1 MTGNSV
7 LTNHEL
13 VFPVVQ
19 IGSQI
24 SEWITVHN
32 PSQQHV
38 SMQLVLNSEEI
49 IGQCKTVKDACEHT
63 FSSRSPE
70 IDSTETR
77 YGFSLGVTAITE
89 ANLGPLASA
98 LLGPI
103 VFRPSNRCM
112 WSSMVLI
119 RNNLSGLE
127 WLPLRAH
134 GGWQS
139 IALLEGPESVWKLEF
154 NLGSNLHDNSTLSK
168 SESTSPLC
176 SQQLSKEIHV
186 ENSGDLPLRVT
197 RVKVSGVDCG
207 LDGFTVNNCK
217 GFSLAPSE
225 SIKLLISFK
234 ASFSS
239 VKVQRDL
246 ELAMT
251 TGIFVIPMTA
261 NVPLCVL
268 KQCRKSYF
276 RSIHWKA
283 LILFFGTVSL
293 FVLVFVRG
301 APYSLSVSS
310 QGNYVKID
318 EGKDTSTITKTV
330 KPSFLQDSNKTTR

>member
-1 MTGNSV
+1 MTGISV
-7 LTNHEL
+7 LTNHAL
-13 VFPVVQ
+13 LFPVVQ
-19 IGSQI
+19 IGSQFT
-24 SEWITVHN
+24 EWITVHN

-49 IGQCKTVKDACEHT
+49 IDQCKTVKDAREHT

-77 YGFSLGVTAITE
+77 YGFSLGSSAITE
-89 ANLGPLASA
+89 ASLGPLASA

-112 WSSMVLI
+112 WSSMALI

-139 IALLEGPESVWKLEF
+139 IALLEGPEPVWKLEF
-154 NLGSNLHDNSTLSK
+154 NLGSNLQDNSTLSK
-168 SESTSPLC
+168 SEITSPLC
-176 SQQLSKEIHV
+176 SQQFSKEIDV
-186 ENSGDLPLRVT
+186 KNSGDLPLRVT
-197 RVKVSGVDCG
+197 KVKVSGVDCG
-207 LDGFTVNNCK
+207 LDGFTVNNCQ

-225 SIKLLISFK
+225 SMKMLISFK
-234 ASFSS
+234 GDFSS

-261 NVPLCVL
+261 NVPLCML

-276 RSIHWKA
+276 RSIRWKA
-283 LILFFGTVSL
+283 LILFFGTVSV
-293 FVLVFVRG
+293 FVLVFVRSS
-301 APYSLSVSS
+301 PFSMSVSS
-310 QGNYVKID
+310 QDYYVKID
-318 EGKDTSTITKTV
+318 DGKDNITKTV
-330 KPSFLQDSNKTTR
+330 KPSFLQGSNKTSR